1 MCNLLSFLLKIT
13 EMSSA
18 VKQHVLTGKALKLSY
33 NCVRQ
38 THFRED
44 NGNKKKIMTG
54 IKKKNYF
61 RASGNVMK

>member
-1 MCNLLSFLLKIT
+1 M
-13 EMSSA
+13 
-18 VKQHVLTGKALKLSY
+18 KQHVLTGKALKLSY

-54 IKKKNYF
+54 IKKKLLPCFRKCDEVNKNYVLYYIHLF
-61 RASGNVMK
+61 IYF